1 MHAPV
6 AGTSKQQFAREPKTI
21 AVAIGTALIATS
33 LFGLLENK
41 YQEIDEIRDHSL
53 LLLWGVV
60 NLPAL
65 ILFTFTFDEVG
76 FKAGLY
82 LCVFIQWLGIGSIL
96 GLIWQEAAK
105 RQATAKTERFQAVD
119 RR

>member
-6 AGTSKQQFAREPKTI
+6 AERKKRRFVLEAKTI
-21 AVAIGTALIATS
+21 LLATGTALVATS
-33 LFGLLENK
+33 LFGLLESK
-41 YQEIDEIRDHSL
+41 YQEVEEIRDHSL

-96 GLIWQEAAK
+96 GLTWQEAVK
-105 RQATAKTERFQAVD
+105 RRAATKAE
-119 RR
+119 